1 MAEARKV
8 NSLDSF
14 AVKLFTYANRQSES
28 HKAGMA
34 AAEKSLAK
42 NLIRASKDAAG
53 SDRILS
59 GVGGPAGFAKRQGSY
74 LGFKFTKERTGTIG
88 WTVIKTGAWQI
99 VDDSV
104 NQGRTKER
112 FVKPDPRRNKRPLP
126 PAKIKRPA
134 MRGRNDGIFTRGTVS
149 AGTGYR
155 YPHWGKAISA
165 SRGRTRHAM
174 GRDFQRIGREVFK

>member
-134 MRGRNDGIFTRGTVS
+134 MRGSERRHLHAGHRVGGYGLPVPALGQGHQCEPRAHAARDG
-149 AGTGYR
+149 
-155 YPHWGKAISA
+155 
-165 SRGRTRHAM
+165 
-174 GRDFQRIGREVFK
+174 